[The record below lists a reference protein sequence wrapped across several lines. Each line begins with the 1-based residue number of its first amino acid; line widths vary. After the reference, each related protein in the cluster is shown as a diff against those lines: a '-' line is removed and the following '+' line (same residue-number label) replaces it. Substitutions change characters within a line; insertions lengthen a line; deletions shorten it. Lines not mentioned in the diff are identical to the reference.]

1 MLSDHAYPMS
11 LDTLVNAADTAAELG
26 MPLVMGE
33 VGTHR
38 EQKICLNFAMLQI
51 GWKKAGTEEYL
62 EAVESLRSDGRL
74 AGSLL
79 WSMFGHAETFGQKIS
94 YGFLDAKHLYW

>member
-11 LDTLVNAADTAAELG
+11 LDSLVTAADTAAELG
-26 MPLVMGE
+26 LPLVMGE
-33 VGTHR
+33 VGSLKYSEGTHYKR
-38 EQKICLNFAMLQI
+38 YATILQLLQI

-79 WSMFGHAETFGQKIS
+79 WSMFGHAESFGQSIS
-94 YGFLDAKHLYW
+94 FGF